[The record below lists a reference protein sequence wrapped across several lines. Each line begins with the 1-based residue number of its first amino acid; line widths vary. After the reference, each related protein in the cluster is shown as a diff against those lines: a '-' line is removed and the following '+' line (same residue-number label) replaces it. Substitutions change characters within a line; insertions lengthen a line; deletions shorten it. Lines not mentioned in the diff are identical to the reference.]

1 MLLKWYNLIWKRNVL
16 KLYSVRSKLSK
27 RLAFLAVCFILAPFL
42 NAQSTLFQ
50 LKQQGQ
56 TFEAK
61 PIKSILRTLDREVK
75 MPISLKYDPPKLPF
89 FCSLED
95 KFRARHR
102 VFLKIRTGNDEDYRK
117 MMKP

>member
-1 MLLKWYNLIWKRNVL
+1 MPLKWCNLIWKRNVL
-16 KLYSVRSKLSK
+16 NLYSQRAQLSK
-27 RLAFLAVCFILAPFL
+27 RLAFLAVCFIMAPFL

-56 TFEAK
+56 TFEA
-61 PIKSILRTLDREVK
+61 IHSRSILLSPDREVK
-75 MPISLKYDPPKLPF
+75 KPISLKYDPPKLPF